1 MCKDIENMLK
11 SNKRSPNSTPENVG
25 KEDEKLKAEKKMLR
39 FKIWTYIAA
48 RQLQIHYRTYLYLSG
63 YIYFIMNQHF
73 YYPATCFLYEP
84 TLLLSGY

>member
-39 FKIWTYIAA
+39 FKI
-48 RQLQIHYRTYLYLSG
+48 
-63 YIYFIMNQHF
+63 
-73 YYPATCFLYEP
+73 
-84 TLLLSGY
+84 